1 MSTIAVTCRSCG
13 NDFEPR
19 RAAIAAGPWHA
30 CPSCRGAPDR
40 KVSGGLKAVSSA
52 SAGHT
57 ALRDPANE
65 TDPRS

>member
-40 KVSGGLKAVSSA
+40 KVSRDLEADSSA
-52 SAGHT
+52 SEGHT
-57 ALRDPANE
+57 ALRNRANE